1 MVYNSLTDVP
11 SNLREGIDWLMA
23 LKGTDAEKNLGAM
36 GDAIYR
42 LFDGDT
48 VGSKVV
54 ATLKKIKRTS
64 KKFLKGQ
71 GFKDQWF
78 VKELLQRLDRPLN
91 KRPVV
96 LAETLA
102 FVEESDYE
110 NVVEARGVR
119 PENIA
124 KCLGKVVDSC
134 EKFVDGIKTSGRYG
148 SSYSSKATWDASCA
162 KDPEAC
168 AVVLVGIAPMLYAG
182 LSSLQIASEIAVRK
196 GSNSV
201 AEKRLG
207 DILKAVGYDKLK
219 LNSSVSI
226 SDILKAME
234 AVDVHILTTLYDL
247 AGFWAL
253 YDTNVVGNLEVEQ
266 STGVAQSGGP
276 EGTVEPEGLGERERP
291 EKREK
296 GFEDEGVEIEGG
308 EEPKDSAGPEGVAKS
323 VAAEGVDAAE
333 GKGGEAAEQPAG
345 VEEPVIAEEPV
356 KAVKAAKTVKAAK
369 KAAKKLAKKARQKK
383 NPIPDPQ

>member
-1 MVYNSLTDVP
+1 MVYTSLTDVP

-48 VGSKVV
+48 VGSNVV

-71 GFKDQWF
+71 GLKDQWF
-78 VKELLQRLDRPLN
+78 VKELLQRLDQPLN
-91 KRPVV
+91 KKPVV
-96 LAETLA
+96 LAETLG

-253 YDTNVVGNLEVEQ
+253 YGTNIAGNLEVEQ

-276 EGTVEPEGLGERERP
+276 EGPVEPVGPGKRERP
-291 EKREK
+291 EKRGR
-296 GFEDEGVEIEGG
+296 GFEDERFEDERFEG
-308 EEPKDSAGPEGVAKS
+308 EEHEDSV
-323 VAAEGVDAAE
+323 
-333 GKGGEAAEQPAG
+333 
-345 VEEPVIAEEPV
+345 EPV
-356 KAVKAAKTVKAAK
+356 KPVQSAEGEEEEQSMEPVEPVKEE
-369 KAAKKLAKKARQKK
+369 
-383 NPIPDPQ
+383 